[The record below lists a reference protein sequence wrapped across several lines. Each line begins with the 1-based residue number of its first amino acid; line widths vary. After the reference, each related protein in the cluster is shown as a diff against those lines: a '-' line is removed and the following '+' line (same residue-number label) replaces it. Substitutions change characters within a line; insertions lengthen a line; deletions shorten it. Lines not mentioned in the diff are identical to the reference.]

1 MAIAITWS
9 NCRGN
14 CPFSSK
20 RAGQAQGIAPT
31 HPLSPTGE
39 RVTLGTG
46 QPPGIALAMRPALG
60 TVIAARRHRATVTHH
75 RANPSQGKRKALPL
89 PIHYRPPANGSH
101 WAQGNRQGLPWPCVP
116 RWARS
121 SPPAATGPPSPIIV
135 PTRHR
140 ASARHCPYPSII
152 AHRRTGHTGHRATA
166 RDCPGHASR
175 VGHGHRWRTG
185 QAQGI
190 APTHPI
196 QSPIIEGTAVGQ
208 PSRIGTMR
216 DAAGRSHG
224 RDDAG
229 RDGRGKRQD
238 EWLGA
243 IPRGCPC

>member
-121 SPPAATGPPSPIIV
+121 SLADRT
-135 PTRHR
+135 
-140 ASARHCPYPSII
+140 SARHCPYPSDPVPH
-152 AHRRTGHTGHRATA
+152 HRRHRSRATFQ
-166 RDCPGHASR
+166 DWHD
-175 VGHGHRWRTG
+175 
-185 QAQGI
+185 
-190 APTHPI
+190 
-196 QSPIIEGTAVGQ
+196 EGC
-208 PSRIGTMR
+208 
-216 DAAGRSHG
+216 GR
-224 RDDAG
+224 
-229 RDGRGKRQD
+229 
-238 EWLGA
+238 A
-243 IPRGCPC
+243 ITWTR